1 MPDQLSSP
9 CSYFT
14 RFFDEEFFQHIAE
27 QTNLYSCQLR
37 GTSINT
43 NPNEVRS
50 FIGMKLVMS
59 IVKIPSVDDYWS
71 EGTRYQ
77 KIANVMSV
85 KRFQSLS
92 RMIHF
97 QDNAISDPDQDRLF
111 KVRPV
116 LELMRKKILKIE
128 SENQFSIDEMMVP
141 YKGIKAGSLRQ
152 YLPSKPHHWGFK
164 IFVLA
169 GVSGMVYDF
178 LVYTG
183 KSTFGAEQ
191 GPAKELGLGA
201 SVVVELCK
209 TINNPMECV
218 VYFDNFFTTLPLI
231 VHLNE
236 SLGLRSLGT
245 IRKNRLKGCHLEDDH
260 NLKRQGRGSFDYRV
274 DNEAK
279 VAIVKWFDNKAV
291 TLASSCA
298 AVSPVKEV
306 RRFSKEQKKHV
317 GVTCPNIVTQFNVHM
332 GGVDL
337 ADMMVALYR
346 TPAKSHRWYMSLF
359 WQMADIALNNAWLLY
374 RRDAK
379 SLGEVKHK
387 KLKTFR
393 LEVADGLIH
402 AGKKKAR
409 PSKPREDDVPTKYI
423 QRPVTP
429 RPVDDIRYHKV
440 DHFPVFSD
448 RGRCKLCS
456 NGKSTIACQKC
467 GVLLCIVTGKNPR
480 NCFQNFHKK

>member
-14 RFFDEEFFQHIAE
+14 RFFDEELFQLIAE

-43 NPNEVRS
+43 NPDEVRS
-50 FIGMKLVMS
+50 FIGMKLIMG
-59 IVKIPSVDDYWS
+59 IVKMPSVDDYWS

-85 KRFQSLS
+85 KRFQCLS

-116 LELMRKKILKIE
+116 LEHMRKKCLKIE
-128 SENQFSIDEMMVP
+128 SKNQFSIDEMMVP

-164 IFVLA
+164 IFVRA

-191 GPAKELGLGA
+191 GPAKEPSTTQW
-201 SVVVELCK
+201 SVLSTL
-209 TINNPMECV
+209 TI
-218 VYFDNFFTTLPLI
+218 FFTTLPLI

-260 NLKRQGRGSFDYRV
+260 KLKRQGRGSFDYRV

-306 RRFSKEQKKHV
+306 RRFSKEQKKRV
-317 GVTCPNIVTQFNVHM
+317 GVTCPNIVTQYNVHM

-429 RPVDDIRYHKV
+429 RPVDDIRYDKV
-440 DHFPVFSD
+440 DHFPVFTD
-448 RGRCKLCS
+448 RGRCKLC
-456 NGKSTIACQKC
+456 
-467 GVLLCIVTGKNPR
+467 
-480 NCFQNFHKK
+480 

>member
-1 MPDQLSSP
+1 
-9 CSYFT
+9 
-14 RFFDEEFFQHIAE
+14 
-27 QTNLYSCQLR
+27 
-37 GTSINT
+37 
-43 NPNEVRS
+43 
-50 FIGMKLVMS
+50 
-59 IVKIPSVDDYWS
+59 
-71 EGTRYQ
+71 
-77 KIANVMSV
+77 
-85 KRFQSLS
+85 
-92 RMIHF
+92 MIHF

-116 LELMRKKILKIE
+116 LEHMRKKFLKIE

-164 IFVLA
+164 IFVRA

-191 GPAKELGLGA
+191 GPAKELGLRA

-245 IRKNRLKGCHLEDDH
+245 IHKNRLKGCHLEDDH
-260 NLKRQGRGSFDYRV
+260 KLKRQGRGSFDYRV

-306 RRFSKEQKKHV
+306 RWFSKEQKKRV
-317 GVTCPNIVTQFNVHM
+317 GVTCPNIVTQYNVHM
-332 GGVDL
+332 G
-337 ADMMVALYR
+337 
-346 TPAKSHRWYMSLF
+346 
-359 WQMADIALNNAWLLY
+359 
-374 RRDAK
+374 
-379 SLGEVKHK
+379 
-387 KLKTFR
+387 
-393 LEVADGLIH
+393 
-402 AGKKKAR
+402 
-409 PSKPREDDVPTKYI
+409 
-423 QRPVTP
+423 
-429 RPVDDIRYHKV
+429 
-440 DHFPVFSD
+440 
-448 RGRCKLCS
+448 
-456 NGKSTIACQKC
+456 
-467 GVLLCIVTGKNPR
+467 
-480 NCFQNFHKK
+480 

>member
-1 MPDQLSSP
+1 
-9 CSYFT
+9 
-14 RFFDEEFFQHIAE
+14 
-27 QTNLYSCQLR
+27 
-37 GTSINT
+37 
-43 NPNEVRS
+43 
-50 FIGMKLVMS
+50 MKLVMG
-59 IVKIPSVDDYWS
+59 IVKMPSVDDYWS

-85 KRFQSLS
+85 KRFQCLS

-260 NLKRQGRGSFDYRV
+260 KLKSQGRGSFDYRV

-306 RRFSKEQKKHV
+306 RRFSKEQKKRV
-317 GVTCPNIVTQFNVHM
+317 GVTCPNIVTQYNVHM

-346 TPAKSHRWYMSLF
+346 TPAKSHWWSMSLF
-359 WQMADIALNNAWLLY
+359 WQMADIAINNAWLLY

-429 RPVDDIRYHKV
+429 RPVDDIWYDKV
-440 DHFPVFSD
+440 DHFLVFSD

-467 GVLLCIVTGKNPR
+467 GVRLCIVTGKNPR
-480 NCFQNFHKK
+480 NCFQNFHEK

>member
-14 RFFDEEFFQHIAE
+14 RFFDEELFQLIAE

-50 FIGMKLVMS
+50 FIGMKLVMG
-59 IVKIPSVDDYWS
+59 IVKMPSVDDYWS

-467 GVLLCIVTGKNPR
+467 GVRLCIVTGKNPR
-480 NCFQNFHKK
+480 NCFQNFHEK

>member
-1 MPDQLSSP
+1 
-9 CSYFT
+9 
-14 RFFDEEFFQHIAE
+14 
-27 QTNLYSCQLR
+27 
-37 GTSINT
+37 
-43 NPNEVRS
+43 
-50 FIGMKLVMS
+50 
-59 IVKIPSVDDYWS
+59 
-71 EGTRYQ
+71 
-77 KIANVMSV
+77 
-85 KRFQSLS
+85 
-92 RMIHF
+92 MIHF

-116 LELMRKKILKIE
+116 LEHMRKKFLKIE

-164 IFVLA
+164 IFVRA

-191 GPAKELGLGA
+191 GPAKELGLRA

-245 IRKNRLKGCHLEDDH
+245 IHKNRLKGCHLEDDH
-260 NLKRQGRGSFDYRV
+260 KLKRQGRGSFDYRV

-298 AVSPVKEV
+298 AVNPVKEV
-306 RRFSKEQKKHV
+306 RWFSKEQKKRV
-317 GVTCPNIVTQFNVHM
+317 GVTCPNIVTQYNVHM

-429 RPVDDIRYHKV
+429 RPVDDIRYDKV

-456 NGKSTIACQKC
+456 NEKSTIACQKC
-467 GVLLCIVTGKNPR
+467 GVRLCIVTGKNPR
-480 NCFQNFHKK
+480 NCFQNFHEK